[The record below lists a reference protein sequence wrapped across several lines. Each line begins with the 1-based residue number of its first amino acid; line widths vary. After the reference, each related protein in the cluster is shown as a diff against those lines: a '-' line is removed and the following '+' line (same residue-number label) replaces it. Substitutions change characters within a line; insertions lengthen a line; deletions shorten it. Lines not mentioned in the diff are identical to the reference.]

1 MSTDNEKVAA
11 QVPVMMQTAAQ
22 HLRKMAADNVDLVKR
37 ADSAE
42 REVRL
47 YKLARRME
55 VRGIEPNLSFEDKV
69 AKLGDIPEEKLARME
84 QAIELAAGGVRLGTV
99 GSVQTDT
106 DGKTA
111 GRGELYKGE
120 SDGSDT
126 LDNFIESQGAFG

>member
-1 MSTDNEKVAA
+1 
-11 QVPVMMQTAAQ
+11 
-22 HLRKMAADNVDLVKR
+22 
-37 ADSAE
+37 
-42 REVRL
+42 
-47 YKLARRME
+47 ME

-69 AKLGDIPEEKLARME
+69 AKLGDIPEEKLASME